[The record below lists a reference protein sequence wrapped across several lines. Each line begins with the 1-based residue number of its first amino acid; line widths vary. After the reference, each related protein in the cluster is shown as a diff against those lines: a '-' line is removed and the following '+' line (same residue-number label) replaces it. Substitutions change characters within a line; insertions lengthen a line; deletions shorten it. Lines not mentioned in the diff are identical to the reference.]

1 MLLALRRNDLARH
14 GSKVVSVITIV
25 VSSLVSSTVG
35 AIVAAIISKIKLV
48 RKASDDA
55 KQSNKELMELM
66 QQNILMTCRMAIY
79 DEHFSV
85 DEKLDA
91 YAIYRDNGGNHQTKT
106 YMDKLVNCDVDEYLE
121 KHRKA

>member
-1 MLLALRRNDLARH
+1 MEVCLTMVASTLI
-14 GSKVVSVITIV
+14 SSV
-25 VSSLVSSTVG
+25 VG
-35 AIVAAIISKIKLV
+35 AIVAAIVSKIKLV
-48 RKASDDA
+48 RKASEDA
-55 KQSNKELMELM
+55 KRGNKELMELM

-106 YMDKLVNCDVDEYLE
+106 YMDKLVSCDVDEYLE

>member
-1 MLLALRRNDLARH
+1 MQALLTA
-14 GSKVVSVITIV
+14 VVTA
-25 VSSLVSSTVG
+25 LVSSTVG
-35 AIVAAIISKIKLV
+35 AVVGALVSKIKTV
-48 RKASDDA
+48 KKAADDA
-55 KQSNKELMELM
+55 RKSNDELKAIM

-106 YMDKLVNCDVDEYLE
+106 YMDKLVSCDVDEYLE

>member
-1 MLLALRRNDLARH
+1 MN
-14 GSKVVSVITIV
+14 TIISLI
-25 VSSLVSSTVG
+25 VSSIISSTIG
-35 AIVAAIISKIKLV
+35 AIVAAIVSKIKLV
-48 RKASDDA
+48 RKASEDA
-55 KQSNKELMELM
+55 KRGNKELMELM

-85 DEKLDA
+85 DEKLDT

-106 YMDKLVNCDVDEYLE
+106 YMDKLVSCDVDEYLE

>member
-1 MLLALRRNDLARH
+1 METLANLAATALI
-14 GSKVVSVITIV
+14 SNAIAAVI
-25 VSSLVSSTVG
+25 G
-35 AIVAAIISKIKLV
+35 AIVGALVSKIKLV

-91 YAIYRDNGGNHQTKT
+91 YTVYRDNGGNHQTKT
-106 YMDKLVNCDVDEYLE
+106 YMDKLVSCDVDEYLE

>member
-1 MLLALRRNDLARH
+1 MN
-14 GSKVVSVITIV
+14 TIISLI
-25 VSSLVSSTVG
+25 VSSIISSTIG
-35 AIVAAIISKIKLV
+35 AIVAAIVSKIKLV
-48 RKASDDA
+48 RKASEDA
-55 KQSNKELMELM
+55 KRGNKELMELM

-106 YMDKLVNCDVDEYLE
+106 YMDKLVSCDVDEYLE

>member
-1 MLLALRRNDLARH
+1 MEAL
-14 GSKVVSVITIV
+14 ITIA
-25 VSSLVSSTVG
+25 VSALISSTVG
-35 AIVAAIISKIKLV
+35 AIVAAIVSKIKLV
-48 RKASDDA
+48 RKASEDA
-55 KQSNKELMELM
+55 KRVNKELMELM

-79 DEHFSV
+79 DEHFSI
-85 DEKLDA
+85 DEKLDT

>member
-1 MLLALRRNDLARH
+1 MEVMTIQPLIAATVTALI
-14 GSKVVSVITIV
+14 SSVIGAV
-25 VSSLVSSTVG
+25 VG
-35 AIVAAIISKIKLV
+35 ALVSKIKTV

-55 KQSNKELMELM
+55 RKSNDELKEIM

-91 YAIYRDNGGNHQTKT
+91 YMIYRSNGGNHQTKK
-106 YMDKLVNCDVDEYLE
+106 YMDDLVGSDVDEYLD
-121 KHRKA
+121 KHRGR